1 MPIAV
6 SACCAWL
13 FYSFGDLTAQVFTK
27 IASDGLLLFFI
38 FSFRRQELY
47 YYYNLHFTNR
57 SLVLGYLVIDLLVF
71 SLWFWLLKMA
81 IWLRAC
87 L

>member
-1 MPIAV
+1 
-6 SACCAWL
+6 
-13 FYSFGDLTAQVFTK
+13 
-27 IASDGLLLFFI
+27 LLFFI

-47 YYYNLHFTNR
+47 YYYNLHFTKR